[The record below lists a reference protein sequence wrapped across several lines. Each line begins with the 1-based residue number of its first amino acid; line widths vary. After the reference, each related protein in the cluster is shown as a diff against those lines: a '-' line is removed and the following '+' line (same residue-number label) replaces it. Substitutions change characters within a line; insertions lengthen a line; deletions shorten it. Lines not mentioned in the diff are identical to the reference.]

1 VAALTARHRIVN
13 RPRTVFLAISLVV
26 VLPIAATTLL
36 GQSEQSDAAG
46 GDSLYRYLSV
56 FTEVLGLVRHAYV
69 DPVDTDALMAGA
81 LDGAPD
87 ALDPFSTFIPAAAVD
102 DFESVKA
109 LGPRHSGLVLARE
122 SGALFA
128 LSVLEGSPAAE
139 AGLQTGDLFA
149 QLNGRSTRQ
158 MPLWRAEEILAGEPG
173 TGVDV
178 EYFRRGERATATI
191 ELAAFELPAPRLD
204 ERQGMSILRI
214 PSLEAADAERIA
226 GLLRTLPTDTGSG
239 LLVDLRGV
247 AGGDPEVGYS
257 IARLFAAGELGH
269 LRGSNGAGPAF
280 AGAEPIWQGPL
291 VVLVDRFTEGG
302 AEILSQVLR
311 QKAGADLVGQTTF
324 GHAGRLAEIPLSN
337 GSRLMLT
344 TDLYT
349 GPDGKSLGEGLEPDE
364 VVDGSTRTF
373 AEKDLSLEALTLRR
387 GMERLREKIQGA
399 KRKAA

>member
-1 VAALTARHRIVN
+1 MN
-13 RPRTVFLAISLVV
+13 RTRTVFLAISLVV

-36 GQSEQSDAAG
+36 GQNEQAQAAE
-46 GDSLYRYLSV
+46 GDSLYRYLAV

-102 DFESVKA
+102 DFEAVKA
-109 LGPRHSGLVLARE
+109 LGPRRSGLILARE

-128 LSVLEGSPAAE
+128 LSVLKGSPAAE

-149 QLNGRSTRQ
+149 QLNGRSTRE
-158 MPLWRAEEILAGEPG
+158 MPLWRAEEIFAGEPG
-173 TGVDV
+173 NRVDV
-178 EYFRRGERATATI
+178 EYFRRGERATATV
-191 ELAAFELPAPRLD
+191 ELASFELPVPTLEAQD
-204 ERQGMSILRI
+204 GVSVLRI
-214 PSLEAADAERIA
+214 PMMETASAEQTAA
-226 GLLRTLPTDTGSG
+226 LLRSLPSGPSTG

-247 AGGDPEVGYS
+247 AGGDPEAGYAV
-257 IARLFAAGELGH
+257 ARLFAAGELGR
-269 LRGSNGAGPAF
+269 LQGRDGQGTSF
-280 AGAEPIWQGPL
+280 AGAVPIWRGSL

-302 AEILSQVLR
+302 AEILAQILR

-337 GSRLMLT
+337 GSRLLLT

-387 GMERLREKIQGA
+387 GVQRLQETIQGA
-399 KRKAA
+399 TRRAA